1 MKRITQVRECRLGFL
16 AVALSIGVAMSATA
30 TTVSFDDV
38 PPGTLPKGWSAG
50 VTGKGTPKWA
60 VTKDESAPSGPN
72 VLAQT
77 GEGTFPFC
85 VDPGVSLVDGFAEV
99 KFKPI
104 SGGEDQAGGIVFRFQ
119 DRDNYYITRANALED
134 NVTIYHTV
142 KGVRRA
148 FKNVDMKV
156 TPKEWHTLRIEFR
169 GTRFTVYFDGRKAI
183 EAEDD
188 TIRGA
193 GAVGVWTKADSVTHF
208 DDFSYGPLVP

>member
-1 MKRITQVRECRLGFL
+1 MKRIIQVRELGIL
-16 AVALSIGVAMSATA
+16 VAALSMGVAMSAAA

-38 PPGTLPKGWSAG
+38 QPGALPKGWSAG

-85 VDPGVSLVDGFAEV
+85 VDPGVSLADGFAEV

-104 SGGEDQAGGIVFRFQ
+104 SGREDQAGGIVWRFQ
-119 DRDNYYITRANALED
+119 DKDNYYITRANALED

-156 TPKEWHTLRIEFR
+156 LPQAWHTLRVEFR
-169 GTRFTVYFDGRKAI
+169 GTHFTVYFDGRKAI

-208 DDFSYGPLVP
+208 DDFSYGPLDP

>member
-1 MKRITQVRECRLGFL
+1 
-16 AVALSIGVAMSATA
+16 MSGAS

-38 PPGTLPKGWSAG
+38 PVGALPTGWLPG
-50 VTGKGTPKWA
+50 VTGKGSPKWA
-60 VTKDESAPSGPN
+60 VTKDESAPSAPN

-77 GEGTFPFC
+77 GEGTYPFC
-85 VDPGVSLVDGFAEV
+85 VDARASLADGFVEV
-99 KFKPI
+99 AFKPI
-104 SGGEDQAGGIVFRFQ
+104 SGREDQAGGIVFRFK
-119 DRDNYYITRANALED
+119 DKDDYYITRANALED

-142 KGVRRA
+142 GGTRRA

-156 TPKEWHTLRIEFR
+156 SGQTWHTLRVEFR

-188 TIRGA
+188 TIQGA

-208 DDFSYGPLVP
+208 DDFRYGPLTP